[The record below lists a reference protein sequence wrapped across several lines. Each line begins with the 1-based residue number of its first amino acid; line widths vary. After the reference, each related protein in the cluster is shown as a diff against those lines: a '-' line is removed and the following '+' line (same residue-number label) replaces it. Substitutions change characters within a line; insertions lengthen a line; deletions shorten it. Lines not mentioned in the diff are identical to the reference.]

1 MDALW
6 HEQEM
11 HGSLCTKLGS
21 VLYYIKASTFDDNRR
36 LG

>member
-11 HGSLCTKLGS
+11 HGSFALLGS
-21 VLYYIKASTFDDNRR
+21 VLYYSKASTFDENRT